1 MTTFCS
7 RFALLHD
14 SPWNHHESGLVRLRT
29 AGPVLDAD
37 VSDDVCGETIVRRLR
52 YVNLH
57 PNQIATRR
65 RAHHYLLESLVPL
78 RTAMFE
84 RYWRARD
91 RETRDDA

>member
-14 SPWNHHESGLVRLRT
+14 SPWNHHPARLVRV
-29 AGPVLDAD
+29 PVDPAPLDLFGFQPLELAD
-37 VSDDVCGETIVRRLR
+37 TVPTRA
-52 YVNLH
+52 YKHLH
-57 PNQIATRR
+57 PERRETRR
-65 RAHHYLLESLVPL
+65 RVHHYMLASLVPL

-91 RETRDDA
+91 RETGDDE